1 MTCRVELAFR
11 SCYELRGCLAAIG
24 YNVEV
29 AQLTSGELIGKLIAR
44 NLGVLQLVQIESN
57 QGILFYGE
65 SNSRLI
71 NFALETSN
79 NLDLHRVQGHALPK
93 SSIAGFNLHKTE
105 VYFSISPH
113 SKMHFANFA
122 KDNLLQWTKNLYGDQ
137 GHATLSLKH
146 YVKINPQSKHHIHQ
160 SINILLHEQ
169 VKTSHSGLVTED
181 LAIEILQ
188 EVCSQH
194 PIHQDLHDLE
204 RSQDLVRDL
213 VKSAYDKYY
222 DKPVSINELTKDLLT
237 SKSVLSSSIK
247 KSMGLSPLR
256 FLRNI
261 RLEQVRSE
269 LIKADS
275 STSVG
280 SVARQFGF
288 PNRGHF
294 CRYYHQQFGELPGD
308 TLKKC

>member
-1 MTCRVELAFR
+1 
-11 SCYELRGCLAAIG
+11 
-24 YNVEV
+24 
-29 AQLTSGELIGKLIAR
+29 
-44 NLGVLQLVQIESN
+44 
-57 QGILFYGE
+57 
-65 SNSRLI
+65 
-71 NFALETSN
+71 
-79 NLDLHRVQGHALPK
+79 
-93 SSIAGFNLHKTE
+93 
-105 VYFSISPH
+105 
-113 SKMHFANFA
+113 MHFANFA

-146 YVKINPQSKHHIHQ
+146 YAKINPQSKYHIHQ
-160 SINILLHEQ
+160 SINILLHDQ

-275 STSVG
+275 SISVG